1 MGRSAVFN
9 PLGGSCVSPRRFM
22 LGGGDLISN
31 EAVLRG
37 KPLTHGILTRDLKA
51 AARQADLPRGSPC
64 SASAGAHRPGCSW
77 ALRGRTAAGTCSR
90 PGRRVL
96 RPREG
101 QAPRAADMLP
111 ALEEVC
117 GAGGMRG
124 QNGLCTLRLGEQ
136 AQAPRVPG
144 EAAEPEERHGILGP
158 ALGLAGQPTHLGNDS
173 GRGGGS
179 IPG

>member
-51 AARQADLPRGSPC
+51 AARRADLPRGSPC

-124 QNGLCTLRLGEQ
+124 PKWPLHLTAGRASPSPSC
-136 AQAPRVPG
+136 PR
-144 EAAEPEERHGILGP
+144 
-158 ALGLAGQPTHLGNDS
+158 
-173 GRGGGS
+173 
-179 IPG
+179 